1 MNDLIIV
8 YYFVVILFCFIMTN
22 VWKIIKIQRL
32 INMNIRKG
40 KLLPIKQRKKISARL
55 VLGDDVDVK

>member
-40 KLLPIKQRKKISARL
+40 KLLPLKQRKKISARS